1 MCYRSVSVNAWTTF
15 ITVLVCSFILALI
28 FMPSVVAIELPVLYT
43 AFEENYI
50 KIQIHAWQTFFI
62 NVFSILKTVRRHLD
76 CT

>member
-50 KIQIHAWQTFFI
+50 KI
-62 NVFSILKTVRRHLD
+62 
-76 CT
+76 